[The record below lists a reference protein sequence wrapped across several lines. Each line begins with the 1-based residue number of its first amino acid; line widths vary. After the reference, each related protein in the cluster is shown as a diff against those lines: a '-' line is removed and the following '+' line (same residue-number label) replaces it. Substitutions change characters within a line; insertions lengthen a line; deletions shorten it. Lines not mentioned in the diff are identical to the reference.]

1 MNSFESTSAKER
13 SELVAQ
19 IAVSGVGAV
28 SPAGW
33 GMDPLRQMLRENKR
47 LGNQD
52 LERPGWS
59 ESLPVRRVP
68 APEKRPSFLSHARLR
83 RTSPITQ
90 YAIAAALEALGRDS
104 TNPEAGGLGPER
116 PARERAL
123 LNTV

>member
-59 ESLPVRRVP
+59 ESRGRRVG
-68 APEKRPSFLSHARLR
+68 
-83 RTSPITQ
+83 
-90 YAIAAALEALGRDS
+90 LGRWW
-104 TNPEAGGLGPER
+104 A
-116 PARERAL
+116 
-123 LNTV
+123 